1 MLSLWV
7 SLAAGSGAVARYLLD
22 QAVSSRRPGRF
33 PAGTFG
39 VNISGSFVL
48 GLSTGLVLHHG
59 LGGDAAA
66 VVGAGFAGG
75 YTTFSTWA
83 WECLAL
89 VETGTPRIA
98 AAYGVG
104 SLVAGLAAAAVGL
117 GLALV

>member
-1 MLSLWV
+1 MVTLLV
-7 SLAAGSGAVARYLLD
+7 ALAAGAGAVTRYAVD
-22 QAVSSRRPGRF
+22 QVLTGRSRGRF
-33 PAGTFG
+33 PIGTF
-39 VNISGSFVL
+39 VINLTGSFVL
-48 GLSTGLVLHHG
+48 GLVTGLALHHG
-59 LGGDAAA
+59 LRSDVAA

-104 SLVAGLAAAAVGL
+104 SFAAGLAAAGAGL
-117 GLALV
+117 GLALL